1 MFEADETEKATA
13 QRRSRAILL
22 IGAVGALVL
31 AVLVILV
38 RQAFHS
44 SSPASTGLE
53 NAVRAGAPE
62 FDSYREKVIFEDKEI
77 IVHPNMIGMAQF
89 EVRAKMSNRGDRTI
103 SGVEI
108 LGKML
113 DLSDQVVS
121 QNVSQPIPR
130 LRREPLAPGETM
142 RISVK
147 VDAPQ
152 KVSEADVKDVTLE
165 LKGLRFQ

>member
-1 MFEADETEKATA
+1 
-13 QRRSRAILL
+13 
-22 IGAVGALVL
+22 
-31 AVLVILV
+31 
-38 RQAFHS
+38 
-44 SSPASTGLE
+44 
-53 NAVRAGAPE
+53 
-62 FDSYREKVIFEDKEI
+62 
-77 IVHPNMIGMAQF
+77 
-89 EVRAKMSNRGDRTI
+89 
-103 SGVEI
+103 
-108 LGKML
+108 ML

-130 LRREPLAPGETM
+130 LRRDPLAPGESM

>member
-1 MFEADETEKATA
+1 MFEPDETEKATA
-13 QRRSRAILL
+13 QRRARAILL

-38 RQAFHS
+38 RQAFHTS
-44 SSPASTGLE
+44 APASTGLE
-53 NAVRAGAPE
+53 GAVRAGAAD
-62 FDSYREKVIFEDKEI
+62 FDSYRERVVFEDKEI

-89 EVRAKMSNRGDRTI
+89 EVRAKMTNRGDKAI
-103 SGVEI
+103 SGLEI
-108 LGKML
+108 LGKMV
-113 DLSDQVVS
+113 DLRDQVVA
-121 QNVSQPIPR
+121 QNVSLPIPR
-130 LRREPLAPGETM
+130 LRREPLAPGESM

-152 KVSEADVKDVTLE
+152 KVSEADVKDVTVE

>member
-1 MFEADETEKATA
+1 MFEPDETEKATA

-44 SSPASTGLE
+44 GPAPAAGLE
-53 NAVRAGAPE
+53 NAVRAGAAE
-62 FDSYREKVIFEDKEI
+62 FDSYRERVIFEDKEI

-89 EVRAKMSNRGDRTI
+89 EVRAKMTNRGDRTL
-103 SGVEI
+103 SGVEM

-113 DLSDQVVS
+113 DLNDQVVA
-121 QNVSQPIPR
+121 QNVSLPIPR
-130 LRREPLAPGETM
+130 LRRELAPGESM

-152 KVSEADVKDVTLE
+152 KVTEADVKDVTIE

>member
-1 MFEADETEKATA
+1 MFEPGETEKATA

-44 SSPASTGLE
+44 STPANAGLE
-53 NAVRAGAPE
+53 NAVRAGAAE

-89 EVRAKMSNRGDRTI
+89 EVRAKMTNRGDRII

-108 LGKML
+108 LGKMI
-113 DLSDQVVS
+113 DLADRVVA
-121 QNVSQPIPR
+121 QNVSLPIPR
-130 LRREPLAPGETM
+130 LRREPLAPGESM